1 MVGVVEM
8 LRAVVEGKPGRRGRQ
23 GPGMRWHSETGEQS
37 SEVVYGQIGLS
48 NVDFAHQARP
58 GINVMDDLSLNVSA
72 GRGTDGFNG
81 ELILIHLLRLLEY
94 DAASSEGSKCRRLL
108 EWCARMTS
116 SSWSCLK
123 IAIQILKVTRRKLL
137 RLRGGPS

>member
-81 ELILIHLLRLLEY
+81 
-94 DAASSEGSKCRRLL
+94 
-108 EWCARMTS
+108 
-116 SSWSCLK
+116 
-123 IAIQILKVTRRKLL
+123 LKVQEAARVVCAYDFFILELPEDCDTDPESDEAETLEVE
-137 RLRGGPS
+137 GGTQLIWPSS